1 MCKESNSVNREKR
14 EKIVKRQ
21 SLSYDAILLLLL
33 LLALTSCIGS
43 DLKKSSQIDV
53 SRLKYVPSL
62 HEKIEILCSSPK
74 IKSDHLY
81 FSQLCNNQV
90 KLSSSLFLLA
100 SKTKDLDLNRP
111 SNTKLGIKQ
120 FQVKYDERDGN
131 DHFTIWTH
139 RFIPSLIPTSFQS
152 LANYFKQLIHD
163 KGKGKGKKHFFAGQA
178 PKYDLDKGIF
188 TTSFRFYYDQ
198 EDTLV
203 ANFDNTIH
211 IEARKVSDAIM
222 VTFEIKD
229 TDIEFSLLKR
239 AKGKLLILPI
249 KQGVFLSFWGYVDMP
264 NYGLPSYFSREIRR
278 IAEDLYL
285 NLQDQIL
292 RKPVKS
298 EATKK
303 EQKNNPNDNER
314 YFIQTVSYKGKIYSQ
329 VYDNP
334 ICEGESTATIDNR
347 GIISLKWEHLTC
359 LKGLKISAEKFF
371 SLDGDRMSDIL
382 RAKYDS
388 RKFPDYQLLSR
399 SADVTIT
406 KKMASSAG
414 ISPLFYPPK
423 IVAIHPII
431 QDSSVFV
438 DYSFTQETTLYD
450 PVIAKGQT
458 TGTTSLV
465 VHEVDKTYYSEALD
479 RKFEHI
485 IHFSIVNEG
494 YPGIFKMSY
503 MLFDRME
510 FYWNYR
516 PVLVPKLIVYGN
528 FSQYAGEK
536 PGLVTRT
543 LLEKV
548 RVEIELTEVISRY
561 EK

>member
-1 MCKESNSVNREKR
+1 MKRLVREKR
-14 EKIVKRQ
+14 I
-21 SLSYDAILLLLL
+21 SLLLLSISLLL
-33 LLALTSCIGS
+33 LLASCMGS
-43 DLKKSSQIDV
+43 NLKKSSQIDV
-53 SRLKYVPSL
+53 SRLKYVQSL
-62 HEKIEILCSSPK
+62 HEKIEVICSSPE
-74 IKSDHLY
+74 IKPDALY
-81 FSQLCNNQV
+81 FNQLCDNQV

-100 SKTKDLDLNRP
+100 SKTKDLALNRP
-111 SNTKLGIKQ
+111 SNIRLGIKQ
-120 FQVKYDERDGN
+120 FQVKYDEKDGY

-139 RFIPSLIPTSFQS
+139 RFIPSLIPASFQS
-152 LANYFKQLIHD
+152 IANYFKQLLHVKG
-163 KGKGKGKKHFFAGQA
+163 KGKGKGKKHFFAGQD
-178 PKYDLDKGIF
+178 PKYDLEKGIF

-229 TDIEFSLLKR
+229 TDIEFSLIKR

-249 KQGVFLSFWGYVDMP
+249 KQGVFLSFWGHVDMP
-264 NYGLPSYFSREIRR
+264 NYGLPSYFSREIKR

-285 NLQDQIL
+285 NLRDQIL
-292 RKPVKS
+292 KKS
-298 EATKK
+298 AKRGSK
-303 EQKNNPNDNER
+303 ENQDNQEKQEKQEDQNQR

-329 VYDNP
+329 GFDNP
-334 ICEGESTATIDNR
+334 ICEGESTATINNR

-359 LKGLKISAEKFF
+359 LKGLKISAENFF
-371 SLDGDRMSDIL
+371 SLDGERLVDVIRS
-382 RAKYDS
+382 KYDP

-406 KKMASSAG
+406 KKIATSTG
-414 ISPLFYPPK
+414 IGPLFYPPK

-431 QDSSVFV
+431 QDPSIFV

-458 TGTTSLV
+458 TGITSLV
-465 VHEVDKTYYSEALD
+465 VHEVDKVYYSEILD

-494 YPGIFKMSY
+494 YPGTFKMSY

-510 FYWNYR
+510 FYWSYR
-516 PVLVPKLIVYGN
+516 PVLVPKLVVYGN
-528 FSQYAGEK
+528 FSQYVGEN

-548 RVEIELTEVISRY
+548 RVEIELTEIISRY
-561 EK
+561 EN